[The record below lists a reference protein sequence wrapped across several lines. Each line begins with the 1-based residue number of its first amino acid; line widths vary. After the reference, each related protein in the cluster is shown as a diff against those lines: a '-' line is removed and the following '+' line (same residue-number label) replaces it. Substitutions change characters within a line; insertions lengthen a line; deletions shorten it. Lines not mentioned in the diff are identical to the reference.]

1 MSRFQLLA
9 KVVKIAQSTVEFE
22 EKLQNIVYTL
32 SRDFGCNLCAIF
44 LLDKQNESLTL
55 NASSDPSVLPLNS
68 LSIPVGE
75 GVIGIPVRDRTPL
88 ISDGT
93 KIAHDPKLTVPTP
106 LKDFSSFASFP
117 IGDNDFT
124 YGVLT
129 LANRDS
135 IKFGPVQEKLFTAIS
150 QELAGLI
157 KNFRVYMD
165 AKKRITELSALAD
178 VANSVTSTIE
188 LDEILKRTVTII
200 ARVIRA
206 RASVLRVVDG
216 VNRKLRVGS
225 QYGPVP
231 DVCTKD
237 FSGMEFDRTNQVY
250 CCDKVIKTGQAM
262 SVISV
267 PLSSKGRL
275 QGVLCVFDKEI
286 VGTDKSTQFDADD
299 MALLSAMAGLV
310 SAALEN
316 AFAFNQMERLTK
328 ELKTAQERL
337 IESEKMAARSEIAS
351 ALAHEIRNPLVAVG
365 GLTRRIDKIVNK
377 GFEGD
382 SPAKGYLKVIVGE
395 VEKLEKILRE
405 LLDFS
410 VSEKVSRR
418 KCSVNTMIEEVLDTL
433 RRDFENT
440 NIRISKEFSEVPSVS
455 GDRNLLNYVIS
466 NLILNAKQAMG
477 VEGTLTL
484 RTYEL
489 MEDNVPMVACEV
501 GDTGGGIPEE
511 VLHNIFSPFFTT
523 KVYGSGLGL
532 SIAQKIIARH
542 HGEINIRNQPGAGV
556 TFIIKL
562 PIGNNYAPP
571 KKEHSNLTESV
582 GNVQ

>member
-1 MSRFQLLA
+1 MNRFQLLA

-32 SRDFGCNLCAIF
+32 SRDFGCDLCAIF

-55 NASSDPSVLPLNS
+55 NASSDPNVLPSNS

-75 GVIGIPVRDRTPL
+75 GVIGIPVSNRKPL
-88 ISDGT
+88 ISDGA
-93 KIAHDPKLTVPTP
+93 KITHDPKLTVPTP
-106 LKDFSSFASFP
+106 LRDFSSFASFP

-129 LANRDS
+129 LAGRDS
-135 IKFGPVQEKLFTAIS
+135 TRFRPGQEKLLRVIS

-178 VANSVTSTIE
+178 VAKSVTSTIE
-188 LDEILKRTVTII
+188 LDEILKLIVSII

-206 RASVLRVVDG
+206 RASVLRVADG
-216 VNRKLRVGS
+216 VNGKLRVGS

-231 DVCTKD
+231 DVCIKD
-237 FSGMEFDRTNQVY
+237 SSGLEFNQTNQVY
-250 CCDKVIKTGQAM
+250 CCDKAIKTGGAM
-262 SVISV
+262 SVVSV
-267 PLSSKGRL
+267 PLISKGRL

-286 VGTDKSTQFDADD
+286 IGTDKNAQFDADD
-299 MALLSAMAGLV
+299 MALLSAMAGIV

-316 AFAFNQMERLTK
+316 AFAFNQVERLAK
-328 ELKTAQERL
+328 ELRTVQEKL

-365 GLTRRIDKIVNK
+365 GLTRRIDKIVNR
-377 GFEGD
+377 GFEGN
-382 SPAKGYLKVIVGE
+382 SPAKRYLKVIVGE

-410 VSEKVSRR
+410 VAERVPQR

-440 NIRISKEFSEVPSVS
+440 NIRILKEFSEVPLVY
-455 GDRNLLNYVIS
+455 GDRNLIKYVIS

-477 VEGTLTL
+477 VGGTLTL
-484 RTYEL
+484 RTYKL
-489 MEDNVPMVACEV
+489 MEDNVPMVVCEI
-501 GDTGGGIPEE
+501 GDTGGGIPDE

-523 KVYGSGLGL
+523 KLYGTGLGL

-542 HGEINIRNQPGAGV
+542 HGEINVRNQPGVGV

-562 PIGNNYAPP
+562 PSGNMAPLQ
-571 KKEHSNLTESV
+571 KKERSNLTESV
-582 GNVQ
+582 RNV

>member
-1 MSRFQLLA
+1 MTRFELLS
-9 KVVKIAQSTVEFE
+9 KIVKIAQSTVEFE

-32 SRDFGCNLCAIF
+32 SRDFGCDLCAVF

-55 NASSDPSVLPLNS
+55 NASSNPNLVPSNS

-75 GVIGIPVRDRTPL
+75 GIIGIPVHDRKPL
-88 ISDGT
+88 ISDGA
-93 KIAHDPKLTVPTP
+93 KIAHDPKLTVPAP
-106 LKDFSSFASFP
+106 LRDFSSLASFP

-129 LANRDS
+129 LAGRNS
-135 IKFGPVQEKLFTAIS
+135 IKLGSGQEKLLTAIS

-165 AKKRITELSALAD
+165 AKKRITELSALAE

-188 LDEILKRTVTII
+188 LDEILKRIVSII

-206 RASVLRVVDG
+206 RASILRVVDG

-231 DVCTKD
+231 DVCIKD
-237 FSGMEFDRTNQVY
+237 FSGIGFDQTNRAY
-250 CCDKVIKTGQAM
+250 CCDKAIKMGQAT
-262 SVISV
+262 SVVSV
-267 PLSSKGRL
+267 PLNSKGKL
-275 QGVLCVFDKEI
+275 QGILCVFDKQI

-299 MALLSAMAGLV
+299 MALLSAMAGMV

-365 GLTRRIDKIVNK
+365 GLTRRIDKIGKK
-377 GFEGD
+377 GLEGE
-382 SPAKGYLKVIVGE
+382 PLAKRYLKAVVGE

-410 VSEKVSRR
+410 VDERVSRR
-418 KCSVNTMIEEVLDTL
+418 KCLVNNMIEEVLDTL

-440 NIRISKEFSEVPSVS
+440 NIRISKEFSEVPSVF

-477 VEGTLTL
+477 TEGTLTL

-501 GDTGGGIPEE
+501 EDTGGGIPEE

-542 HGEINIRNQPGAGV
+542 HGEINIRNQAGVGV

-562 PIGNNYAPP
+562 P
-571 KKEHSNLTESV
+571 V
-582 GNVQ
+582 GNTTSLQKRAP